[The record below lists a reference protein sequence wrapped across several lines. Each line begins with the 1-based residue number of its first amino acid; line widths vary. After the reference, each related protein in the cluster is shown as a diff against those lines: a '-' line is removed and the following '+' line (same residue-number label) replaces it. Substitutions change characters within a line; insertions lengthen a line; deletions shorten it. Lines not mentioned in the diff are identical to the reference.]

1 MLGVLGC
8 VGTLERVG
16 AVEQRLAAQPTADGA
31 GRVDGLRRGI
41 ALTSGQLVPGVVE
54 QTVGEM
60 VGSPPVAQAGDG
72 RGEGGRGG
80 LVAIFRG
87 EPGAGQVALGAQHR
101 DDMTRLVSVDQSEQL
116 TGDGVVAPLVRGADG
131 ERPRP
136 EQFSVAY
143 PEDGGQSEGRASVS
157 QRVFRLAASVGGE
170 GLGEADHRLIL
181 GCFAGAQVPNAR
193 QEGIGGGGVAVQ
205 SREPSP
211 LAGKVLDARQTVRVR
226 RLDELRLGGIPVAE
240 ADQGTDPVQDRL
252 TG

>member
-1 MLGVLGC
+1 MLGVLGY

-101 DDMTRLVSVDQSEQL
+101 NDVARLVSVEQSEQL
-116 TGDGVVAPLVRGADG
+116 AGD
-131 ERPRP
+131 
-136 EQFSVAY
+136 
-143 PEDGGQSEGRASVS
+143 
-157 QRVFRLAASVGGE
+157 
-170 GLGEADHRLIL
+170 
-181 GCFAGAQVPNAR
+181 
-193 QEGIGGGGVAVQ
+193 GGVAQ
-205 SREPSP
+205 
-211 LAGKVLDARQTVRVR
+211 LMGDAGGK
-226 RLDELRLGGIPVAE
+226 
-240 ADQGTDPVQDRL
+240 
-252 TG
+252 